1 MPHVCAKHV
10 AGPFHAADQRLIKV
24 LHELADAGNTV
35 VVIERNL
42 EVITT
47 ADWVSDMG
55 PQGGDGGGRIVPKAR
70 RAGTT
75 NARQRSRRPLLAR
88 S

>member
-10 AGPFHAADQRLIKV
+10 AGLFHAADQRLIEV
-24 LHELADAGNTV
+24 LHVLADAGNTA

-42 EVITT
+42 EVIKT

-55 PQGGDGGGRIVPKAR
+55 PQGGDGGQLVPKAR
-70 RAGTT
+70 KVRTT
-75 NARQRSRRPLLAR
+75 SVRQRSRRPLLAR